1 MPVPVPCPSIPF
13 SFPPSLAPLPSLP
26 ELQGSRPVI
35 QCPLLQVLHWG
46 SKHRSSKPDGGECTE
61 TAVTVQEG
69 SEQGLQGCRQGD
81 LLGYY
86 YNAVMGT
93 QRVAGPQNG
102 DSIRERKEVSND
114 YRFLPRETRKTVML
128 LNQKGAPEEGQVWR
142 AIGTLDLRCPWG
154 SVWTHPGGHWI

>member
-1 MPVPVPCPSIPF
+1 M
-13 SFPPSLAPLPSLP
+13 
-26 ELQGSRPVI
+26 
-35 QCPLLQVLHWG
+35 
-46 SKHRSSKPDGGECTE
+46 
-61 TAVTVQEG
+61 QEG